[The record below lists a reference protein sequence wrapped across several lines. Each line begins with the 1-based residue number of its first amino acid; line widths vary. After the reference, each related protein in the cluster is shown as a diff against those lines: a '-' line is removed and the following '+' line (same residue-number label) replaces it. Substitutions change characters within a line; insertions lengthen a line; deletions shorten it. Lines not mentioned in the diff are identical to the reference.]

1 MRLAVAGPGAAN
13 RSHQDRT
20 FARAATQASAG
31 NRCYPRYICD
41 LATSMTTHRVNI
53 RRAVS
58 KDVASL
64 IELDLI
70 AQRDFNRAA
79 FIKHAVTASQCWI
92 ATRVGD
98 GSSAIGFGVLN
109 QTFFEQNF
117 VPLIVVGEG
126 ARRMG
131 IGITILR
138 ELASQCRGTKL
149 FTSTNASNTPMR
161 ALLLKCGFVES
172 GYIDNLDE
180 GDPELIFVKLATV

>member
-1 MRLAVAGPGAAN
+1 
-13 RSHQDRT
+13 
-20 FARAATQASAG
+20 
-31 NRCYPRYICD
+31 
-41 LATSMTTHRVNI
+41 MTAYRVNMCLAASRDI
-53 RRAVS
+53 
-58 KDVASL
+58 ASL

-70 AQRDFNRAA
+70 AQRDVNRAA
-79 FIKHAVTASQCWI
+79 FIEHAVTAAKCWI
-92 ATRVGD
+92 ATKAGD
-98 GSSAIGFGVLN
+98 DSSVAGYGVLN

-131 IGITILR
+131 IGLTILR
-138 ELASQCRGTKL
+138 ELASQCHGSKL

-180 GDPELIFVKLATV
+180 GDRKLIFVRLTTVIDLQSTN